1 MDNLENLNPKVYT
14 LTAII
19 VGFLLINDY
28 NSYEQNAIGNW
39 FMLVGQLLES
49 NAAQQQNIESKI
61 YGNPINI
68 NSNINKCFYD
78 PLFFDIDKI
87 KKILNETQKNNSG
100 NVINELQSAIKKI
113 NEYLNEIK
121 GNN

>member
-28 NSYEQNAIGNW
+28 NTYEQNAIGNW

>member
-1 MDNLENLNPKVYT
+1 MDNLENLNPKLYT

-49 NAAQQQNIESKI
+49 NAAQQQNIESRI
-61 YGNPINI
+61 YGKPINI
-68 NSNINKCFYD
+68 NSGINKCFYD

-87 KKILNETQKNNSG
+87 KNILNETQKNNNG
-100 NVINELQSAIKKI
+100 NAINELQSAIKKI